1 MGFSLLPKE
10 EKYFVWLHEMAAKVN
25 DGGNL
30 FVKIFQD
37 YGNREKYSEQIKSI
51 ELACDELAN
60 TVTQK
65 LNTSFIT
72 PLDREDIF
80 LLVKELDDVIDLIN
94 ELARNMYIYDIPAPN
109 STVIEFADLL
119 SKSTSEIAEA
129 FALLEKHEV
138 MSKHLKAV
146 YDLEKQGDKLYDN
159 AIHALFK
166 EEKDPIALIKWKT
179 IYEKFENTLDRCKD
193 VAEALETVVVKNK

>member
-30 FVKIFQD
+30 FVKVFQD
-37 YGNREKYSEQIKSI
+37 YANREKYSEQIKSI
-51 ELACDELAN
+51 ELACDDLSNE
-60 TVTQK
+60 VTQK

-80 LLVKELDDVIDLIN
+80 LLVKELDDVIDSIN

-109 STVIEFADLL
+109 ATVVELADLL
-119 SKSTSEIAEA
+119 SQATAEIAEA
-129 FALLEKHEV
+129 FALLEKHEA
-138 MSKHLKAV
+138 MSSHLKAV
-146 YDLEKQGDKLYDN
+146 YDLEKQGDKLYDQ
-159 AIHALFK
+159 ALHTLFK
-166 EEKDPIALIKWKT
+166 EEKDPIAIIKWKA
-179 IYEKFENTLDRCKD
+179 IYEKFESTLDRCKD
-193 VAEALETVVVKNK
+193 VAEALEAVVVKNK